1 MMEILFGIFIWLFM
15 CGSILILASFAIQLE
30 GEEKKHDLKG
40 YLAYIE
46 EVYSRNITDQKK

>member
-1 MMEILFGIFIWLFM
+1 MEIIFGIFIWLFM
-15 CGSILILASFAIQLE
+15 CGSILILASFAIHLE
-30 GEEKKHDLKG
+30 GEEEKRDLKG

>member
-1 MMEILFGIFIWLFM
+1 MMEIIFGIFIWLFM